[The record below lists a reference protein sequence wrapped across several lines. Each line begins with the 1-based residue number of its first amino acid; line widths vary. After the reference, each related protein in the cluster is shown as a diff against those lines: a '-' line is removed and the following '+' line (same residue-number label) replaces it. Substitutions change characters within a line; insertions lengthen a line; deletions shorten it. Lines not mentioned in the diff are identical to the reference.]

1 MRRSI
6 ARRLLISS
14 LVILV
19 AFLGIAAAALD
30 RAFRSSAESAARDRL
45 QAHVYTLL
53 TSAKEDDQ
61 GRMRLPE
68 ILAAPDFNQPDS
80 GLYAKI
86 TGENGNYRWRSRSL
100 LGRKA
105 PTMTPQA
112 PGQTRF
118 RFSGEFAVIDQ
129 GILWEDDRGN
139 PIDYSITVAADITP
153 FRDELEGFRNTLWL
167 WLGGVGVLL
176 LLSQLLL
183 VRWGLRPLREMTD
196 AVRRVE
202 QGESAQIEGRV
213 PRELT
218 GLADN
223 LNSLIT
229 QNQTRQERVR
239 NSLADLAHSMKT
251 PLAVLR
257 GAADSES
264 DSGVRQL
271 IREQTQRINEIV
283 TYQRQ
288 RAAVAGSSSVTRPIE
303 LAPIVKR
310 LCASLDKVYRDKHP
324 KCSMSID
331 DGLRLRADEGDM
343 FELFGNL
350 LENAYKHCRSRVEVR
365 AERDSAQV
373 RINIQDDGDGI
384 ADQDIQRLLQRGE
397 RADQRH
403 PGEGI
408 GLSVVNEVVK
418 QYGGELNIVRADLG
432 GACIRIAIPA

>member
-1 MRRSI
+1 MTRSI

-14 LVILV
+14 LVLLV

-53 TSAKEDDQ
+53 TSAKEDEQ

-86 TGENGNYRWRSRSL
+86 TGENGAYRWRSRSL

-105 PTMTPQA
+105 PTMTPQP
-112 PGQTRF
+112 PGASKF
-118 RFSGEFAVIDQ
+118 RFSDEFAVIDQ
-129 GILWEDDRGN
+129 GILWEDDQGN
-139 PIDYSITVAADITP
+139 PLDYSITVATDISP
-153 FRDELEGFRNTLWL
+153 LRDELEGFRNTLWL

-176 LLSQLLL
+176 LASQLLL
-183 VRWGLRPLREMTD
+183 VRWGLRPLRDMST
-196 AVRRVE
+196 AVHRVE
-202 QGESAQIEGRV
+202 QGDSAQIEGDV
-213 PRELT
+213 PLELT

-223 LNSLIT
+223 LNSLIR
-229 QNQTRQERVR
+229 QNQSRQERVR

-257 GAADSES
+257 GAADGDAES
-264 DSGVRQL
+264 GLRQL
-271 IREQTQRINEIV
+271 IHEQTQRINEIV
-283 TYQRQ
+283 SYQRQ
-288 RAAVAGSSSVTRPIE
+288 RAAVAGSSSVTKPIA

-310 LCASLDKVYRDKHP
+310 LCASLDKVHRDKQP
-324 KCSMSID
+324 MCTIRID
-331 DGLRLRADEGDM
+331 DALRLRADEGDL

-350 LENAYKHCRSRVEVR
+350 LENAYKHSHAQITIA
-365 AERDSAQV
+365 AERRSGRVVVDV
-373 RINIQDDGDGI
+373 EDDGGGI
-384 ADQDIQRLLQRGE
+384 AEQDIERLLRRGE

-418 QYGGELNIVRADLG
+418 QYGGELKIARADIG
-432 GACIRIAIPA
+432 GARISLDLPL